1 MIDGKRIVALCAYR
15 IYDPQFFECV
25 TELNEMLKTQDC
37 RLFLYAMNSEI
48 GKSGD
53 YQAEASVY
61 DLIQYDKTDVV
72 IIMAE
77 KIKEREVI
85 QHIIDSATEYN
96 VPCIVVDGDFD
107 NVARVKFDYAKGFEA
122 VVRHVI
128 EYHGCKRPHF
138 VAGKRKSEFSNER
151 IEVFKKVIAE
161 NGIAYDDSMLSYGDF
176 WSDPARKVAEELL
189 KRDELPDAVICAN
202 DIMAINVCDVF
213 SAAGVRTPE
222 DVIISGFDGIDEAFL
237 SKPGM
242 TTAMCESK
250 ALAEAVDETVL
261 EVLKGNK
268 DVEKWIVPSFISNE
282 SCGCERRKLGTV
294 SVVHSLN
301 NRFYHHQDDI
311 HIMHVLTS
319 KIMASESLSE
329 ATRLIKDN
337 LGDNMCCIVKDACFE
352 VEKEYFL
359 EDIDDSTMSVIYN
372 SYSDAAEIV
381 PYDKEQVIPNLK
393 EALDGGYPL
402 IFNALEYMGKAI
414 GFVCYTFDRYDLID
428 YSKTPSVTNCL
439 CMGFGGFI
447 TIRYQRLLKDKI
459 QKMYQ
464 NDALTGLYNRVAF
477 LAKYEEFKSK
487 PQNKG
492 KTLNIIMA
500 DLNGLKS
507 INDNHGHAAGDR
519 AIATVAKALRAECPE
534 EALLVRFGG
543 DEMIALVPGERNVAS
558 LINKVKEHLEIDS
571 RREGYKIAA
580 SYGTY
585 STVLTEELNLD
596 EIIAIA
602 DEQMYKM
609 KKGARQVY

>member
-25 TELNEMLKTQDC
+25 TELNEMLKAQDC

-48 GKSGD
+48 GNSGD
-53 YQAEASVY
+53 YEAESTVY
-61 DLIQYDKTDVV
+61 DLIQYDKTDLV

-77 KIKEREVI
+77 KIKKDEVV
-85 QHIIDSATEYN
+85 QHIIDSATDYD

-107 NVARVKFDYAKGFEA
+107 NVARVKFDYAKGFED

-128 EYHGCKRPHF
+128 EYHGSKRPHF
-138 VAGKRKSEFSNER
+138 VAGKRHSEFSNER

-161 NGIAYDDSMLSYGDF
+161 NGIPFDDSMLSYGDF
-176 WSDPARKVAEELL
+176 WSEPSRKVAEELL
-189 KRDELPDAVICAN
+189 KRDELPDSVICAN

-222 DVIISGFDGIDEAFL
+222 DVIISGFDGSDEAFL

-242 TTAMCESK
+242 TTGMCDSR
-250 ALAEAVDETVL
+250 ALAEAINETVI

-268 DVEKWIVPSFISNE
+268 DVEKWIVPTFISNE
-282 SCGCERRKLGTV
+282 SCGCERRNLGTV

-311 HIMHVLTS
+311 HVMHVLTT
-319 KIMASESLSE
+319 KIMGCESLFDC
-329 ATRLIKDN
+329 TKLIRSN
-337 LGDNMCCIVKDACFE
+337 LADNMCCVVKDACFE
-352 VEKEYFL
+352 IEKNYFL
-359 EDIDDSTMSVIYN
+359 EDLETSSMSVIYN
-372 SYSDAAEIV
+372 SYSDSDEIV
-381 PYDKEQVIPNLK
+381 PYDREQVIPNLK
-393 EALDGGYPL
+393 EALDKGYPL

-414 GFVCYTFDRYDLID
+414 GFVCYTFDRFDLID

-447 TIRYQRLLKDKI
+447 TIRYQRFLKDKV

-492 KTLNIIMA
+492 KTLNIIMT
-500 DLNGLKS
+500 DLNGLKA
-507 INDNHGHAAGDR
+507 INDSLGHSAGDR

-543 DEMIALVPGERNVAS
+543 DEMIALVPGERNVQS
-558 LINKVKEHLEIDS
+558 LINRMKTHLEIDS
-571 RREGYKIAA
+571 RRLGYKIAA

-585 STVLTEELNLD
+585 STVLTEELNLE

-609 KKGARQVY
+609 KKGAREVC